1 MKKKPILYNNY
12 CDAKDIDKNLEN
24 DGDGLEVILDTYKDN
39 FDDGDQMSMDI
50 NAPMTQDY
58 D

>member
-12 CDAKDIDKNLEN
+12 YDANNVDKILEN
-24 DGDGLEVILDTYKDN
+24 NGDGLEEILDTYKDN
-39 FDDGDQMSMDI
+39 FDDGDQISMDI
-50 NAPMTQDY
+50 NAPMSQDY

>member
-12 CDAKDIDKNLEN
+12 CDVKDIDKNLEN

-39 FDDGDQMSMDI
+39 FDDGDQISMDI